1 MNLVDSL
8 ASKGGDIL
16 ILRKFSIDKRR
27 SIFWKWKNCYSNTV
41 DELRQPSPQVKCT
54 FFFILR
60 LMLRENL
67 YK

>member
-16 ILRKFSIDKRR
+16 ILRELSIDKRR
-27 SIFWKWKNCYSNTV
+27 SIFWEWKNRYSNTV
-41 DELRQPSPQVKCT
+41 ELRQPSPQVKFT